1 MSNIQTT
8 DSQTRTTVTVT
19 TGALS
24 WIHWLALSLVAVTGV
39 IHVYLFTTES
49 WLPFLMAGLG
59 FLGALGLF
67 FVVESYRRVLYVGIA
82 LFTIGQIVGYLL
94 LPIGPVWLAALDKAV
109 QVALVVA
116 LAYLFVADGRQ
127 TASSEP
133 EA

>member
-1 MSNIQTT
+1 
-8 DSQTRTTVTVT
+8 VTVT